1 MNDAVLFRMQVDSIL
16 ERYRLKYPGIDDEVK
31 AEIEE
36 IKTIT
41 RMEVLGLDLVG
52 KIVYEAIKKRQ

>member
-16 ERYRLKYPGIDDEVK
+16 ERACKTYPGIDKEVK

-41 RMEVLGLDLVG
+41 RLEMLGLDLVG
-52 KIVYEAIKKRQ
+52 KMLYDAIKKRE

>member
-1 MNDAVLFRMQVDSIL
+1 MNEAVLFRMQVDSIL

-52 KIVYEAIKKRQ
+52 KMVYDAIKKRQ